1 MLSVWAEEARVTT
14 LSASK
19 KTKKAEQARKP
30 FAVQYL
36 EDLIFDLMLNT
47 GQAAQSRELALVLED
62 TVKLHPKFLRKVL
75 YQSDRFA
82 MEDRRW
88 NLALRTAT
96 QLTFEGSIEYALR
109 SYGKPMSLQALR
121 NEMAMVHRRT
131 VDYFDKLLLETLET
145 RPKYW
150 RTPDGLWALQEWL
163 QDVTETDP
171 DRNFLRNF
179 FLQAAE
185 VRPLVDLLLDTRM
198 SPDQPAAE
206 MAVKIIRR
214 LEEPIPNKIL
224 NYVVWRLRGGD
235 LDPVEFLQECREEL
249 RLRLLSGLTWGLQE
263 SVEAYHEELKKLS
276 KRAEKEEDVEWA
288 EEEEP
293 EGPVVITPADVEEAY
308 KHLRKRKKPQTA
320 RALVEAIFEYGP
332 SSRRFLET
340 VETLVGALSL
350 DSRFMRVGGQTW
362 ALPDMMPKHTDTV
375 PAPLVPAPLELGEDE
390 VDAELDDEGLEP
402 VLVGWVHDPR
412 YEDFGEER
420 EIEITAE
427 QQPTDELRYVL
438 LHDHWKAGT
447 LKVRVCDRRFYP
459 SESDLI
465 CAAFVDQQTGKS
477 YPVWLSYTTSLLYE
491 FDAWYGDRKL
501 TPGSVFS
508 VTHGSG
514 PDEFLISYT
523 DEQDPYCT
531 LREARLKELVKLQK
545 EAQKGDWS
553 VFRIMQ
559 EVFAAHENPIPF
571 MTVWAEVNVVR
582 RVTRRVASSNLSSYH
597 AFTQRPTG
605 SDLWLFD
612 ERKITQGRKKTKRR
626 FIRR

>member
-1 MLSVWAEEARVTT
+1 MTT
-14 LSASK
+14 TQTGK
-19 KTKKAEQARKP
+19 KSKKAEPARKS

-47 GQAAQSRELALVLED
+47 GQAAQSRELALALEE
-62 TVKLHPKFLRKVL
+62 TIKLHPKFLRKVL
-75 YQSDRFA
+75 FQSERFA

-96 QLTFEGSIEYALR
+96 HLTFEGSIEYALH
-109 SYGKPMSLQALR
+109 SYGKPMSLQALQ

-131 VDYFDKLLLETLET
+131 VDYFDRLLLETLES

-150 RTPDGLWALQEWL
+150 RTPDGLWALKEWIL
-163 QDVTETDP
+163 DTSDP
-171 DRNFLRNF
+171 DFDRCFLRNF
-179 FLQAAE
+179 FLQATE
-185 VRPLVDLLLDTRM
+185 VRPIVEGLLDTRM
-198 SPDQPAAE
+198 SADQPATD
-206 MAVKIIRR
+206 MAVKLIRR
-214 LEEPIPNKIL
+214 AEEPIPNKIL
-224 NYVVWRLRGGD
+224 SYVIWRLREGD
-235 LDPVEFLQECREEL
+235 LDPVEFLQECREDA
-249 RLRLLSGLTWGLQE
+249 RLLLLSGLNWGLRE
-263 SVEAYHEELKKLS
+263 SVEAYQEELRKLS

-293 EGPVVITPADVEEAY
+293 QGPVVITPADVEEAF

-332 SSRRFLET
+332 ASRRFQET
-340 VETLVGALSL
+340 VEALVSALGL
-350 DSRFMRVGGQTW
+350 DARFMRVGGQTW

-375 PAPLVPAPLELGEDE
+375 PAELMPAPIAVGEDE

-420 EIEITAE
+420 EIEITPE

-438 LHDHWKAGT
+438 LYDHWKAGT
-447 LKVRVCDRRFYP
+447 LKVRVADRRFYP

-465 CAAFVDQQTGKS
+465 CAAFVDKETGKS

-491 FDAWYGDRKL
+491 FDAWYADRKL
-501 TPGSVFS
+501 MPGAVFS

-514 PDEFLISYT
+514 PDEFIISYAE
-523 DEQDPYCT
+523 EQDPYCLLT
-531 LREARLKELVKLQK
+531 EARIKELLKLQK
-545 EAQKGDWS
+545 EANKGKWS

-559 EVFAAHENPIPF
+559 AVFAGHESPIPF

-582 RVTRRVASSNLSSYH
+582 RATRRVVASNLSSYH
-597 AFTQRPTG
+597 AFTQRPAG
-605 SDLWLFD
+605 ADLWQFD
-612 ERKITQGRKKTKRR
+612 ERKVTQGRKKTKRR